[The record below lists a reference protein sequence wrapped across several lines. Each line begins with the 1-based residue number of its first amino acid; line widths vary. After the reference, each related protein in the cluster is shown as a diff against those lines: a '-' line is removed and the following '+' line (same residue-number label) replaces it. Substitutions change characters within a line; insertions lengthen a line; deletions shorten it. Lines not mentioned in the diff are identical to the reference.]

1 MPTVFTYRDVTDEYL
16 AEGRAIVEGLY
27 ASATSSKAHQYAADM
42 SADIGGR
49 EVQTQPKLMA
59 NGHNALI
66 VCAVAVG
73 NGYKEA
79 SAAWGGPNK
88 EYKPENCTN
97 FKPNSLGTDY
107 DSSWD
112 EMRAVVASE
121 LD

>member
-1 MPTVFTYRDVTDEYL
+1 MAASVHREARYTAL
-16 AEGRAIVEGLY
+16 GLEGQTSICKDTSCATCNIIRSGFDIKYCKTPGRYGIGLY

-88 EYKPENCTN
+88 E
-97 FKPNSLGTDY
+97 
-107 DSSWD
+107 
-112 EMRAVVASE
+112 
-121 LD
+121 